1 MKVGDK
7 FTLEIYP
14 ENTAEITIM
23 SVDDDGYRYEI
34 AFSDG
39 RKAPVSR
46 AGRTRTLCPGTEPT
60 SEKTIAVR
68 GRRFPPPE
76 NRLPAAC

>member
-7 FTLEIYP
+7 FTLEIYT

-23 SVDDDGYRYEI
+23 SVDEDGYRYEI

-39 RKAPVSR
+39 RKGVGFKSWSDWDA
-46 AGRTRTLCPGTEPT
+46 
-60 SEKTIAVR
+60 
-68 GRRFPPPE
+68 
-76 NRLPAAC
+76 LPRED

>member
-23 SVDDDGYRYEI
+23 SLDEDGYRYEI

-39 RKAPVSR
+39 RKGVGFKSWSDPDA
-46 AGRTRTLCPGTEPT
+46 
-60 SEKTIAVR
+60 
-68 GRRFPPPE
+68 
-76 NRLPAAC
+76 LPRD

>member
-39 RKAPVSR
+39 RKGGGFKSWSDPDA
-46 AGRTRTLCPGTEPT
+46 
-60 SEKTIAVR
+60 
-68 GRRFPPPE
+68 
-76 NRLPAAC
+76 LPRD